1 MTKNLD
7 LSFLKNMPKGREL
20 YSTVYGNVKFKRYL
34 ESGDYPIEVE
44 VAQTEMDAFDL
55 TGRWHKGQGECILF
69 PSDECKD
76 WEKWRILLIQ
86 EGDFI
91 ISKEYNVEFV
101 FKIDGSFNS
110 VANKGGEFIRVM
122 RSLNNDRIAGWA
134 NPKQIEKFKEKL
146 KKAGYEIKD
155 GNIEKI
161 ESSKFD
167 LKTLQPFDKVLV
179 RDNRTQIW
187 MCEFFGHR
195 EYNVREGKYIFNC
208 ISNNFGQ
215 CIPYNHDTK
224 HLLGTTQ
231 EPPEFYNIF
240 NI

>member
-1 MTKNLD
+1 
-7 LSFLKNMPKGREL
+7 
-20 YSTVYGNVKFKRYL
+20 
-34 ESGDYPIEVE
+34 
-44 VAQTEMDAFDL
+44 MDAFDI

-76 WEKWRILLIQ
+76 WEKWRFLLIQ

-91 ISKEYNVEFV
+91 ISQEYNVEFV

-122 RSLNNDRIAGWA
+122 RSLNNNRIAGWA
-134 NPKQIEKFKEKL
+134 DSKQIEEFKEKL
-146 KKAGYEIKD
+146 KKVGYEIKD

-167 LKTLQPFDKVLV
+167 PKTLQPFDKVLV
-179 RDNRTQIW
+179 RDHDEDNWECDLFSHHESNEISKDQFI
-187 MCEFFGHR
+187 
-195 EYNVREGKYIFNC
+195 C
-208 ISNNFGQ
+208 IGNTWYE
-215 CIPYNHDTK
+215 CIPYNDDTAS
-224 HLLGTTQ
+224 LVGTDQ
-231 EPPEFYNIF
+231 MPPEFYNIF